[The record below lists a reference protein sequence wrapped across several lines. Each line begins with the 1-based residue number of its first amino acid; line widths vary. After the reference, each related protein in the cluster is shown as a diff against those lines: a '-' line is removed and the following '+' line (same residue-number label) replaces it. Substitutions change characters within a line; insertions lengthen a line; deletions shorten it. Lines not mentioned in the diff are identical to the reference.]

1 MKLMNILRKASLN
14 ESPRIMRLIWGE
26 MGQPATS
33 KLDYDKRHQ
42 QRMQAIDKAINM
54 HYKGVAEKDIL
65 MYVANSK
72 EDRTRIKNAV
82 QKSGVTGIWAD
93 DDTFLFVSKQ

>member
-1 MKLMNILRKASLN
+1 
-14 ESPRIMRLIWGE
+14 
-26 MGQPATS
+26 
-33 KLDYDKRHQ
+33 
-42 QRMQAIDKAINM
+42 
-54 HYKGVAEKDIL
+54 

-93 DDTFLFVSKQ
+93 DDTFLFVGKQ